1 MGKIIGIDLGT
12 TNSCVSVM
20 EGGKPKVIENSEGT
34 RTTPSIVG
42 YQENGESLV
51 GAPAKRQAVTNP
63 KDTVYAVKRLIGRKF
78 EEDEVQ
84 KDIKLMPYTISKA
97 DNGDAWVEIKGDK
110 KAPPQISAE
119 ILRKMKQTAEDYL
132 GEAVTE
138 AVITVP
144 AYFNDSQRQATKD
157 AGKIAGLEV
166 KRIINEPTAAALA
179 FGMDKKEG
187 DRKIAVYDLGGG
199 TFDVSIIEIS
209 SVDGEHQFEVLSTN
223 GDTFLGGEDFDNR
236 IIEHLAEVFEKENG
250 VDLTKDMLAK
260 QRLKEAAEKSKIELS
275 SSSQTEVNLPY
286 ITADASGPK
295 HLVVKLTR
303 AKLESLVAD
312 LIDRTVE
319 PCQTAMKDA
328 GVTNGDISDVIL
340 VGGQTR
346 MPKVQDKV
354 KEIFG
359 VEARKDVNPDEAV
372 AVGASI
378 QAGVMQGDVKDVL
391 LLDVT
396 PLSLGIE
403 TLGSVSTKLIKKN
416 TTIPTK
422 ASQVFSTAE
431 DNQSAVT
438 IHVLQ
443 GEREMASGNKS
454 LGQFNLTDIPSAP
467 RGTPQIEVTFD
478 IDANGILH
486 VNAKDKATGKENKI
500 TIKANGGLSEEEIKK
515 MEEDAEKHA
524 EEDQKLR
531 ELVDTKNSAEAMIH
545 SVQKTMTDHKDK
557 VTDEEK
563 NKIEAAIKELE
574 EALKTDNKEE
584 IEAKN
589 KVLAEASQKL
599 GEKVYADQQA
609 QQGQAPGNEQQG
621 EQKEKTVDAEV
632 VDAEFEEVK
641 AEDKK
646 EDNAEDK
653 KEDK

>member
-328 GVTNGDISDVIL
+328 GITNGDISDVIL

-609 QQGQAPGNEQQG
+609 QQGQTPGNEQQA

-646 EDNAEDK
+646 EDKAEDK